1 MNKVRSPRRKSK
13 ELLPD
18 KATIHSY
25 KSSTAGLLLLR
36 KMPIGCGVSTLCS
49 QNVLVKVLFTYEYTW
64 QNFRLRLLCLINR
77 LYTVI
82 HKTKK
87 S

>member
-1 MNKVRSPRRKSK
+1 MNKVRSPRKKSK

-36 KMPIGCGVSTLCS
+36 KMQIGYGSTTLQPDFC
-49 QNVLVKVLFTYEYTW
+49 NLHCMYVGRLVV
-64 QNFRLRLLCLINR
+64 
-77 LYTVI
+77 
-82 HKTKK
+82 
-87 S
+87 